1 MNWIFDINTKLKL
14 LLSFLIVVVLTI
26 TISATSAVSN
36 SSASDTAEEISQ
48 VLQKSYGRVSN
59 TQQALQLLNM
69 QAIMFFY

>member
-48 VLQKSYGRVSN
+48 VLQILWACIKYTAGTAAFKYAGHYV
-59 TQQALQLLNM
+59 LL
-69 QAIMFFY
+69 